1 MSTSVIQS
9 IVKLTL
15 GGLLVSLIV
24 ILFEWRISLEFRL
37 IEILLNIL
45 FVQRIL
51 QVTIKLIKEV
61 ICRIVGE
68 RVSKILS
75 G

>member
-51 QVTIKLIKEV
+51 QVTIKLIKEAV
-61 ICRIVGE
+61 CRIAGE
-68 RVSKILS
+68 
-75 G
+75 

>member
-9 IVKLTL
+9 ILKLTL
-15 GGLLVSLIV
+15 RGLLISSVV
-24 ILFEWRISLEFRL
+24 ILFEWRISLEFQS
-37 IEILLNIL
+37 IGIILNIL

-51 QVTIKLIKEV
+51 QVTIKLIKEAV
-61 ICRIVGE
+61 CRIAGE

>member
-15 GGLLVSLIV
+15 GGLLISSVV
-24 ILFEWRISLEFRL
+24 ILFEWRISLEFQL
-37 IEILLNIL
+37 IGIILNIL

-61 ICRIVGE
+61 ICRIAGE

>member
-15 GGLLVSLIV
+15 GGLLISSVV
-24 ILFEWRISLEFRL
+24 ILFEWRISLEFQS
-37 IEILLNIL
+37 IGIILNIL

-61 ICRIVGE
+61 ICRIAGE

>member
-15 GGLLVSLIV
+15 GGLLISSVV
-24 ILFEWRISLEFRL
+24 ILFEWRISLEFQSIR
-37 IEILLNIL
+37 IILNIL

-61 ICRIVGE
+61 ICRIAGE

>member
-61 ICRIVGE
+61 ICRIAGE

>member
-1 MSTSVIQS
+1 MPTSVIQS

-15 GGLLVSLIV
+15 GGLLISSVV
-24 ILFEWRISLEFRL
+24 ILFEWRISLEFQS
-37 IEILLNIL
+37 IGIILNIL

-61 ICRIVGE
+61 ICRIAGE